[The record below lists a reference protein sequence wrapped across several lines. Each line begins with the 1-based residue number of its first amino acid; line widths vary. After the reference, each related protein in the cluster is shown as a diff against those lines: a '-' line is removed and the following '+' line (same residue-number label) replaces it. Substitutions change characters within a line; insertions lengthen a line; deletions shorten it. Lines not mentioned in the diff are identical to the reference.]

1 MTNLEK
7 KMQKMTPE
15 QRKRALDSIGSMGCG
30 GKKPAR
36 SMGKKKA
43 GKK

>member
-7 KMQKMTPE
+7 KMQKMTPAE
-15 QRKRALDSIGSMGCG
+15 KRRTMESIGNMGCG
-30 GKKPAR
+30 GKKPANT
-36 SMGKKKA
+36 SKKKA